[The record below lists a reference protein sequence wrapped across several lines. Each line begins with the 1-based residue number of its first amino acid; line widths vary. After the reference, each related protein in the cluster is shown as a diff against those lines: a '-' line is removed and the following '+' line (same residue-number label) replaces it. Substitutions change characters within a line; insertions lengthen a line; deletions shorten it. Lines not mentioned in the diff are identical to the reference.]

1 MPVRARKTD
10 RTKAFVL
17 ILAAA
22 FAACSLYAFQF
33 GDRNELNGMRFSQVQ
48 ALVSDLPKAK
58 LLAQQGN
65 IDLFAGNAV
74 DGKAV
79 RLRGELTDA
88 NCFLPNHTH
97 AYDHA
102 FCAKLCAA
110 SGSPLL
116 FLSDQ
121 DNQIYVVLTSRNA
134 VRLPDAV
141 LDQIGVPGILVNGKV
156 LEKDGIRAF
165 AMEGIAH

>member
-1 MPVRARKTD
+1 MPVPARKTN

-17 ILAAA
+17 TLAAA

-33 GDRNELNGMRFSQVQ
+33 GDRNELNGMPFGRVQ
-48 ALVSDLPKAK
+48 ALASDLPKAR

-74 DGKAV
+74 EGKSV

-88 NCFLPNHTH
+88 NCFLPTHTH

-116 FLSDQ
+116 FLSDE
-121 DNQIYVVLTSRNA
+121 DNQVYVVLTSKNA
-134 VRLPDAV
+134 VRLPSAV
-141 LDQIGVPGILVNGKV
+141 LDQIGVPGILVNGRV
-156 LEKDGIRAF
+156 LEKDGTHSF
-165 AMEGIAH
+165 ALEDIVP